1 VALLTHYVGTDER
14 LARRSTLGQTEPAA
28 RRSRSANRDRKAAW
42 LPKTGYRQGSEF
54 TRHCQSSQD
63 PQI

>member
-1 VALLTHYVGTDER
+1 MALLTHYVGTDER
-14 LARRSTLGQTEPAA
+14 LTRRSALGQTEPTLS
-28 RRSRSANRDRKAAW
+28 RTRSANRAHKAAW